1 MGKRDAVVVLS
12 SDDGGDEGEGEG
24 EGEGALSSS
33 RSRSKPAAKPHVARS
48 EPRRAKKPRVS
59 GSRSRSSSS
68 RQSSIVDEFQFLEED
83 FNEVFTG
90 AKVTTGFG
98 RSTAKES
105 WVDKYKP
112 CTFEELAVHKKKV
125 EEVKSW
131 FEERL
136 ITSKDNL
143 GDHVL
148 VITGPA
154 GVGKSATIYVVA
166 SHLGATLCE
175 WNTPTPTVWK
185 EYVHNSNTGQ
195 YVSKLDEFEAFVERT
210 RKYGLISQS
219 SAGESKS
226 SAILLID
233 DLPMTHGNV
242 ACRRLQ
248 NCLHLLVQSTHIPTA
263 ILITDYGRVDSADR
277 EARFLEELHLSLES
291 AGARK
296 IAFNPI
302 TSNAIK
308 RILSKI
314 CRQEKRNVASEQI
327 DLIAKAS
334 GGDIRHAITAL
345 QFFCL
350 KVDWPSFSS
359 SSPTTVYDLNFG
371 RDETISLFHALG
383 KFLHNKRESVS
394 PSAFCCFVG
403 KDPHLMQEKFMRL
416 PFKMDAPEKVLSQA
430 HGQARPIA
438 DFLHENVLD
447 FLDEEAVDDAS
458 AVLSYLGD
466 ADVLLHSFHGAVARN
481 YEAEGV
487 VQSAAASIAVR
498 GVLFGNSH
506 PLPPRWHSI
515 RKPKLWQSEKFSLH
529 NKDEMLRQRF
539 MVYNGVSS
547 IDTSV
552 IATEYMPACK
562 WLQHR
567 LQAHE
572 VMMLST
578 EIEDG
583 ISLDDREVKTSDDEI
598 EEW

>member
-12 SDDGGDEGEGEG
+12 SDDGGDEGEGQG
-24 EGEGALSSS
+24 EGVRSSN
-33 RSRSKPAAKPHVARS
+33 RSCSMRTVEKSLVARS

-59 GSRSRSSSS
+59 GSRSRSSSC
-68 RQSSIVDEFQFLEED
+68 RRSSVVDEFQFLKED
-83 FNEVFTG
+83 FNEVFAG

-98 RSTAKES
+98 WSTAKES

-131 FEERL
+131 FEEKL
-136 ITSKDNL
+136 ITSKDNH
-143 GDHVL
+143 GDQVL

-219 SAGESKS
+219 SARESKS
-226 SAILLID
+226 STILLID
-233 DLPMTHGNV
+233 DLPVTHGNV
-242 ACRRLQ
+242 ARRRLQ

-277 EARFLEELHLSLES
+277 EARFLEELHMSLES

-314 CRQEKRNVASEQI
+314 CRQEQCNVTSEQI

-334 GGDIRHAITAL
+334 GGDIRHAITSL

-350 KVDWPSFSS
+350 KVDRPSLSL
-359 SSPTTVYDLNFG
+359 SSPTTVHDLHFG

-383 KFLHNKRESVS
+383 KFLHNKRESAS
-394 PSAFCCFVG
+394 PSG
-403 KDPHLMQEKFMRL
+403 KDAHPMQEKFMRL
-416 PFKMDAPEKVLSQA
+416 PLKMDAPEKVLSQA

-466 ADVLLHSFHGAVARN
+466 ADVLLQSFHGAVARN

-515 RKPKLWQSEKFSLH
+515 RKPKLWQSEKLSLR
-529 NKDEMLRQRF
+529 NKDDMLRQRF
-539 MVYNGVSS
+539 VVYNGVSS
-547 IDTSV
+547 SDMSV
-552 IATEYMPACK
+552 IATEYMPVCK

-567 LQAHE
+567 SPKGLQARE

-583 ISLDDREVKTSDDEI
+583 MSLDDQEVKTSDDEI

>member
-1 MGKRDAVVVLS
+1 MGKRDTVVVLS

-24 EGEGALSSS
+24 EGEGVSVLSSS
-33 RSRSKPAAKPHVARS
+33 RSRSKPTVKSLVTRS

-59 GSRSRSSSS
+59 GSRSRSSC
-68 RQSSIVDEFQFLEED
+68 RRSSIVDEFQFLKED

-125 EEVKSW
+125 EEIKSW

-148 VITGPA
+148 IITGPA
-154 GVGKSATIYVVA
+154 GVGKSATIFVVA

-185 EYVHNSNTGQ
+185 EYIHNSNTGQ

-226 SAILLID
+226 PAILLID
-233 DLPMTHGNV
+233 DLPLTHGNV
-242 ACRRLQ
+242 ARRRLQ

-314 CRQEKRNVASEQI
+314 CSQELCNVTSEQI
-327 DLIAKAS
+327 DLIARAS
-334 GGDIRHAITAL
+334 GGDIRHAITSL

-350 KVDWPSFSS
+350 KADLPSLSL
-359 SSPTTVYDLNFG
+359 SSPMTVHGPHLG

-383 KFLHNKRESVS
+383 KFLHNKRESACPLV
-394 PSAFCCFVG
+394 
-403 KDPHLMQEKFMRL
+403 KDAHPMQEKFMRL
-416 PFKMDAPEKVLSQA
+416 PLKMDAPEKVLSQA

-447 FLDEEAVDDAS
+447 FLNEEAVDDAS

-466 ADVLLHSFHGAVARN
+466 ADVLLHSFRGAVARN
-481 YEAEGV
+481 CEAELV

-498 GVLFGNSH
+498 GALFGNSH
-506 PLPPRWHSI
+506 PLPPRWHII
-515 RKPKLWQSEKFSLH
+515 RKPKLWQSEKLSLH

-547 IDTSV
+547 SDVSV
-552 IATEYMPACK
+552 IATEYMPVYK

-567 LQAHE
+567 FPKGHQAHE

-583 ISLDDREVKTSDDEI
+583 MSLDDQDVKTSDDEI